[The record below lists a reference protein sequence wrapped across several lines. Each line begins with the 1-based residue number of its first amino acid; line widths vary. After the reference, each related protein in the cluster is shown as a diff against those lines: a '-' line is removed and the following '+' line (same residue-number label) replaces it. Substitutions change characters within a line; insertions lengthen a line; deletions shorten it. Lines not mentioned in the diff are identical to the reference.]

1 MSNSKKSGSTNAE
14 GEIGVQYQKIDMI
27 LKKIEYDK
35 ISSESKLP
43 SIDGVTKKEVK
54 SVVDWIQ
61 SNRHKHELPIPIC
74 KLG

>member
-1 MSNSKKSGSTNAE
+1 M
-14 GEIGVQYQKIDMI
+14 V

-35 ISSESKLP
+35 ISRESKLP
-43 SIDGVTKKEVK
+43 SIDGVTKKDVK